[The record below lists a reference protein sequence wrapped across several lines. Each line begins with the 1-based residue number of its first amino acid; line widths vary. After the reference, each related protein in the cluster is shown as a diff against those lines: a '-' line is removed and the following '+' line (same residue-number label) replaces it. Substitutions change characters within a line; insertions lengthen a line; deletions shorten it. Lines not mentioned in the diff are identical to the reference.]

1 MVLNADDIRRLATE
15 GIGGAARAKAIAH
28 QDRIK
33 FHVQVQ
39 SQRDW
44 GWSQPAADFMAFAA
58 NLLPK
63 EKMQMFKAL
72 FRYPVATNEVT
83 AVCFDKLSRIFDG
96 RDPVFDYQFTDSE
109 LAADWRDYRTAALG
123 EPEVWSKKGW
133 EFFKAEINSVLV
145 VDLPREQQP
154 GDPYPRPYFYWLPI
168 ADITAFEADPDSG
181 NMEWLA
187 FRQRGG
193 TIAAIDGGSYRV
205 FEDKGGK
212 PGALLEEVPHGLGY
226 CPARFFWN
234 EPLNISSPD
243 VKASPLSKELDA
255 LDWFLFYHTSKK
267 HLDLYGSYP
276 IYSGYEQNCDF
287 ADPATGEHCDK
298 GILRGAD
305 NSVIY
310 DASGVAMPCP
320 KCGGRRIIGAGSF
333 VEIPVPDKDGQADL
347 RDPVQMLAVDRDSL
361 DYNVSEEERLRTA
374 IITAVV
380 GTNEEITTRDA
391 LNEQQI
397 RANFESQ
404 TTVLNRVKRG
414 FEAAQKFVDETVCR
428 LRYGG
433 AFTAATINYGT
444 DFYIYDAAELRE
456 RYSKAK
462 QSGSSEAELDALAR
476 RIIETEY
483 RTNPVQLRR
492 MALLQEIEPYR
503 HLTRSEALNLYD
515 KGLMSQQDLLLKLD
529 LAGLVSRFERENTN
543 ILDFGALLPM
553 SRKID
558 IIKQTLYGYVSEN
571 DRRQDT
577 RLATVTVDERQ
588 LPMPGGGRTGV
599 PLPYRGEEVRP

>member
-1 MVLNADDIRRLATE
+1 MVLSADEIRRLAAE
-15 GIGGAARAKAIAH
+15 GRGGAARAKAIAH

-39 SQRDW
+39 AQREG

-72 FRYPVATNEVT
+72 LRYPVATNEVA
-83 AVCFDKLSRIFDG
+83 AVCFDKLARIFDG
-96 RDPVFDYQFTDSE
+96 RNPVFGYQFADSE
-109 LAADWRDYRTAALG
+109 LAADWEAYRKDALG
-123 EPEVWSKKGW
+123 EPWVWSGKGW
-133 EFFKAEINSVLV
+133 EYFKVEINSVLV
-145 VDLPREQQP
+145 VDLPREQAQ
-154 GDPYPRPYFYWLPI
+154 GDPLPRPYFYWLPI
-168 ADITAFEADPDSG
+168 SEVVAFEADPDSG

-187 FRQRGG
+187 FRQGG
-193 TIAAIDGGSYRV
+193 SIAAIDGWNYRL
-205 FEDKGGK
+205 FEDKGGM
-212 PGALLEEVPHGLGY
+212 PGALVEEVPHGLGY
-226 CPARFFWN
+226 CPARFFWD
-234 EPLNISSPD
+234 EPLSIDTPD
-243 VKASPLSKELDA
+243 VKASPLSKELAA
-255 LDWFLFYHTSKK
+255 LDWLLFYHISKQ

-287 ADPATGEHCDK
+287 ADPSTGEHCDG
-298 GILRGAD
+298 GILRGREGG
-305 NSVIY
+305 VVY
-310 DASGVAMPCP
+310 DAAGVAVPCP

-347 RDPVQMLAVDRDSL
+347 RNPVQMLAVDRESL

-380 GTNEEITTRDA
+380 GTNEEASTKEA
-391 LNEQQI
+391 MNEMQV
-397 RANFESQ
+397 RAGFESQ
-404 TTVLNRVKRG
+404 TTVLNLIKRG
-414 FEAAQKFVDETVCR
+414 FEAAQKFIDETVCR
-428 LRYGG
+428 LRYGER
-433 AFTAATINYGT
+433 FTSATIDYGT

-456 RYSKAK
+456 RYAKAK
-462 QSGSSEAELDALAR
+462 QGGSSEAELDALAG

-483 RTNPVQLRR
+483 RNNAVQLRR
-492 MALLQEIEPYR
+492 MKLLAEIEPFR

-515 KGLMSQQDLLLKLD
+515 KGLISQPDLLLKLD

-553 SRKID
+553 DRKID

-571 DRRQDT
+571 ERRQDT
-577 RLATVTVDERQ
+577 GLAAGTVDERQ
-588 LPMPGGGRTGV
+588 LHLPGGGGTGIS
-599 PLPYRGEEVRP
+599 LPRRGEEV